1 MTQCFNSICALSEGQ
16 AALIKMGKEILTN
29 TSLCSVCSISSMQIM
44 KQKHIAPNLLQSIRM
59 SQQFFFID
67 FYK

>member
-16 AALIKMGKEILTN
+16 AALIRMGKEILTN
-29 TSLCSVCSISSMQIM
+29 TSLCRVCSISSMQIV
-44 KQKHIAPNLLQSIRM
+44 KQKHIAPNLLQSIRDE
-59 SQQFFFID
+59 STFFFID